1 MNVELAKTAGFC
13 FGVKRAVETV
23 YEQVEKHSGE
33 KIYTYGPIIHNEE
46 VIKDMASHGVGVLN
60 SLEELKELTEGIVI
74 IRSHGV
80 PKFFMIFWRTWNWL
94 CRCHLFLCEE
104 NP

>member
-23 YEQVEKHSGE
+23 YEQVEKHHGE

-46 VIKDMASHGVGVLN
+46 VIKDMASRGVSVLN
-60 SLEELKELTEGIVI
+60 TLEELKELTEGIVI
-74 IRSHGV
+74 IRSHFLSIQFYGFSSQ
-80 PKFFMIFWRTWNWL
+80 KDRWHLHRQ
-94 CRCHLFLCEE
+94 CRAS
-104 NP
+104 